1 MEYDLSKRKAQILR
15 AVVEAYVKGGEPVGS
30 KYIAQNMMPNCS
42 PATIRNE
49 MAELEMLGYLEQPHT
64 SAGRIPSEL
73 GYRFYV
79 DCLASEYKKT
89 KTETELMAERLK
101 GKQHELDKILAEA
114 SRLAG
119 SMTNYTAIAVK
130 PRADMSKIIRFEVM
144 YYDSRNLV
152 IVMLSGSGVAKTRNL
167 RLSFD
172 VLPTD
177 AAHLANTLNMYI
189 AGRTLEE
196 ITLPLMMQAESEMG
210 SEARLLSAAMKEIYS
225 GMEEQ
230 SGGEIKVDGVDRLLS
245 YPEFS
250 DVGKLR
256 GLLGAIENKDGIL
269 NTISN
274 IDGDELSVVIGK
286 ENMSDSMSDSTLV
299 VKKIKKDG
307 KVVGAIGIIGP
318 CRMDYANVM
327 ATVDALAESVGR
339 VINSELKML
348 EGPKKG
354 IDDGR
359 GN

>member
-1 MEYDLSKRKAQILR
+1 MEYDLTKRKAQILR
-15 AVVEAYVKGGEPVGS
+15 AVVETYVKAGEPVGS
-30 KYIAQNMMPNCS
+30 KYIAQNVMPNCS

-49 MAELEMLGYLEQPHT
+49 MADLEALGYLEQPHT
-64 SAGRIPSEL
+64 SAGRVPSEL

-79 DCLASEYKKT
+79 DCLAGEYKKT
-89 KTETELMAERLK
+89 KAETEQMSLALR
-101 GKQHELDKILAEA
+101 GKQHELDKILSEA

-130 PRADMSKIIRFEVM
+130 PRTDMTKIIRFEVM
-144 YYDSRNLV
+144 YFDSRNLV
-152 IVMLSGSGVAKTRNL
+152 LVMLSGSGAAKTRNL

-177 AAHLANTLNMYI
+177 AAHLASTLNTFI
-189 AGRTLEE
+189 AGHTLSE
-196 ITLPLMMQAESEMG
+196 ITLPLMMQAEEEMG
-210 SEARLLSAAMKEIYS
+210 SEVRLLQVAMKEIYS

-230 SGGEIKVDGVDRLLS
+230 SGGEVKVDGVDRLLS

-256 GLLGAIENKDGIL
+256 GLLGAIEDKSGIL
-269 NTISN
+269 DTISHLE
-274 IDGDELSVVIGK
+274 GDELGVVIGK
-286 ENMSDSMSDSTLV
+286 ENLSDSMSDSTLV

-327 ATVDALAESVGR
+327 ATVEALAESVGQM
-339 VINSELKML
+339 INSELRML
-348 EGPKKG
+348 ESPKERK
-354 IDDGR
+354 
-359 GN
+359 

>member
-1 MEYDLSKRKAQILR
+1 MEYDLSKRKMQILR

-49 MAELEMLGYLEQPHT
+49 MADLEALGYLEQPHT
-64 SAGRIPSEL
+64 SAGRVPSEM

-79 DCLASEYKKT
+79 DCLAGEYKKT
-89 KTETELMAERLK
+89 KAETEIMSAQLR

-119 SMTNYTAIAVK
+119 SMTNYTAIAIK
-130 PRADMSKIIRFEVM
+130 PRSEMSKIIRFEVM
-144 YYDSRNLV
+144 YFDSRNLV
-152 IVMLSGSGVAKTRNL
+152 LVMLSGSGSAKTRNI
-167 RLSFD
+167 RLNFD

-177 AAHLANTLNMYI
+177 AAHLASTLNMYI
-189 AGRTLEE
+189 AGKTLEE
-196 ITLPLMMQAESEMG
+196 ITLPVMMQAENEMG

-230 SGGEIKVDGVDRLLS
+230 SGGEVRVDGVDRLLS

-256 GLLGAIENKDGIL
+256 GLLGAIESKESIL
-269 NTISN
+269 DTVSGM
-274 IDGDELSVVIGK
+274 DGDEVGVIIGK
-286 ENMSDSMSDSTLV
+286 ENLSDSMSDSTLV

-327 ATVDALAESVGR
+327 ATVDALAESVGKM
-339 VINSELKML
+339 INSELRML
-348 EGPKKG
+348 ESPKEEN
-354 IDDGR
+354 R
-359 GN
+359 